1 MVDFGLPEQAKHA
14 YVYLFILFMYLFF
27 VIPFGSQTQYSFKK
41 VFGVSVS
48 QMELFEHVAKPL
60 VDDLIRGKNGKT
72 KGYISNMQW
81 LF

>member
-72 KGYISNMQW
+72 KGYISNMQ
-81 LF
+81 